1 MKKLLTLLLL
11 IITSIGYSQ
20 KLTPQTK
27 PEVFDTLHIEYIKKL
42 VVDYVNEYRKE
53 KGLVMIQWDER
64 FKPAADHHQYYM
76 RATNDY
82 GHLQKPSLSHT
93 IPNHTI
99 LINPWD
105 RTTTLIPKENG
116 RVVHETFPSEILM
129 SNRWSTNNDFRI
141 WPPVLKVAK
150 EKNINVSSCE
160 FFALNIVE
168 SFKLSNSHFGALMDP
183 EAHFI
188 YVSIDIPLNQWNT
201 TGVYPNVLIYTGRE
215 SIHLDRLTLE
225 ENFDYIDN
233 VEKFVGWFNKDIEE
247 YYISR
252 RVN

>member
-1 MKKLLTLLLL
+1 MKNLITLLLL

-76 RATNDY
+76 RATNDF
-82 GHLQKPSLSHT
+82 GHGQNDDFSDI
-93 IPNHTI
+93 IPNHKI
-99 LINPWD
+99 LREPNNRIQS
-105 RTTTLIPKENG
+105 LIPKENG
-116 RVVHETFPSEILM
+116 RVVFEPYPSELLTQTLWTQHEL
-129 SNRWSTNNDFRI
+129 SCRSRH
-141 WPPVLKVAK
+141 LKLAK
-150 EKNINVSSCE
+150 EKNIKIFTCE
-160 FFALNIVE
+160 FYAMSIVE
-168 SFKLSNSHFGALMDP
+168 TYKLSKSHFEALMDP
-183 EAHFI
+183 YSHYI
-188 YVSIDIPLNQWNT
+188 YVSIDIDPTSWNT
-201 TGVYPNVLIYTGRE
+201 KSVFPTILIFTGRE

-233 VEKFVGWFNKDIEE
+233 EEKFAGWFNKDIEE